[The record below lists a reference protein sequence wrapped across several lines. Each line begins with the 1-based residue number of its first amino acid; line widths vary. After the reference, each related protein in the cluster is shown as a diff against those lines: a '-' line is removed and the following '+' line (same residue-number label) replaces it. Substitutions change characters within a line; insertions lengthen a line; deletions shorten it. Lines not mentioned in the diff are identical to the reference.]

1 MNLWHRSLLL
11 LVLVTISEG
20 KLNVLLIVADD
31 LRPSLGCYG
40 YEPLITP
47 NIDLL
52 ASQSVVFNRTYAQQ
66 AICGPS
72 RASFLTSRRP
82 NTTHVYDQHT
92 YWRKKGGN
100 FTTLPQ
106 HFKNNGYVTFSVG
119 KIFHPGAASGKT
131 DDYPYSWS
139 FPPYHPSTQQYKM
152 AKVCPGSD
160 GKLYMNIVCPVDV
173 TAMPEKT
180 LPDLQSTQ
188 HALQIMHNV
197 SRHPVQPFFLAV
209 GYHKPHIP
217 LKYPKEYLNLYP
229 LDKVHLAPDPSLPSK
244 LPLVAWNP
252 WADLRKRDDVKMLN
266 VSFPYGPL
274 PKHYQLLVRQSYYAA
289 TSYMDD
295 QVGQLLKGL
304 DKHNLSSNTVIAF
317 MGDHGW
323 SLGEHQ
329 EWSKYS
335 NFEVATR
342 VPLIIYVPG
351 LTNKGQNLHRK
362 FIFDRNFINNDNYR
376 VTNAL
381 VELVDVFPTIS
392 ELSGIKVPELCPDN
406 DSDIELCTEG
416 TSLLPLIKDTVFNN
430 GASDLKWK
438 SAAFSQYPRPSDLP
452 QENSDQPKL
461 KDIKI
466 MGYTM
471 RTEKY
476 RYIEW
481 VGFDPLTLKTNWTD
495 LHARELYIHD
505 IDPDE
510 DNNVAGLWDYR
521 DVVADL
527 SDKLLKG
534 WRKALPNFYISDKL
548 NHREESFT

>member
-1 MNLWHRSLLL
+1 MMNICHGLLFL
-11 LVLVTISEG
+11 LVLVTISKG

-92 YWRKKGGN
+92 YWRKRGGN

-139 FPPYHPSTQQYKM
+139 FRPYHPSTQKYKM
-152 AKVCPGSD
+152 AKVCPGPD

-188 HALQIMHNV
+188 HALQIMQNV
-197 SRHPVQPFFLAV
+197 SRFPEQPFFLAV

-217 LKYPKEYLNLYP
+217 LKYPREYLNLYP
-229 LDKVHLAPDPSLPSK
+229 LDKIHLAPDPSLPPK

-252 WADLRKRDDVKMLN
+252 WADLRERDDVKMLN

-304 DKHNLSSNTVIAF
+304 DQHNLSSTTVIVF

-329 EWSKYS
+329 EWSKFS

-342 VPLIIYVPG
+342 VPLIVYVPG
-351 LTNKGQNLHRK
+351 LTNNGQNLHRK
-362 FIFDRNFINNDNYR
+362 SIYDRISKDNYK

-392 ELSGIKVPELCPDN
+392 ELSGIMVPELCPEN
-406 DSDIELCTEG
+406 GPGIELCTEG
-416 TSLLPLIKDTVFNN
+416 TSLVPVIKDTVFSH

-438 SAAFSQYPRPSDLP
+438 SAAFSQYPRPSDSP

-461 KDIKI
+461 IDIRI

-471 RTEKY
+471 RTDKY
-476 RYIEW
+476 RYTEW
-481 VGFDPLTLKTNWTD
+481 VGFDPLTLETNWTD
-495 LHARELYIHD
+495 LHASELYVHD

-510 DNNVAGLWDYR
+510 DNNVAGLACYR
-521 DVVADL
+521 DLVDVL
-527 SDKLLKG
+527 SDRLHQG
-534 WRKALPNFYISDKL
+534 WRKA
-548 NHREESFT
+548 

>member
-1 MNLWHRSLLL
+1 MNLWHRRLLL

-20 KLNVLLIVADD
+20 NLNVLLIVADD

-152 AKVCPGSD
+152 AKVCPGPD

-304 DKHNLSSNTVIAF
+304 EKHNLSSNTVIVF

-416 TSLLPLIKDTVFNN
+416 TIQNTCGYCNTTRPLSVSRYRNDSMREQRT
-430 GASDLKWK
+430 K
-438 SAAFSQYPRPSDLP
+438 SIRKP
-452 QENSDQPKL
+452 
-461 KDIKI
+461 
-466 MGYTM
+466 GYNT
-471 RTEKY
+471 
-476 RYIEW
+476 
-481 VGFDPLTLKTNWTD
+481 
-495 LHARELYIHD
+495 
-505 IDPDE
+505 
-510 DNNVAGLWDYR
+510 
-521 DVVADL
+521 
-527 SDKLLKG
+527 
-534 WRKALPNFYISDKL
+534 LPNRKYTTNTIPVDMFANERSARAIVRVVERLVHVQNCKEDVDNIYENLIDL
-548 NHREESFT
+548 VTDEMNEN

>member
-1 MNLWHRSLLL
+1 MMNLWHRRLLL

-139 FPPYHPSTQQYKM
+139 FPPYHPSTQKYKM
-152 AKVCPGSD
+152 AKVCPGPD

-188 HALQIMHNV
+188 HALQIMQNV
-197 SRHPVQPFFLAV
+197 SRFSGQPFFLAV

-229 LDKVHLAPDPSLPSK
+229 LDKVHLAPDPSLPPK

-252 WADLRKRDDVKMLN
+252 WADLRERDDVKMLH

-304 DKHNLSSNTVIAF
+304 EKYNLSSNTVIVF

-342 VPLIIYVPG
+342 VPLIVYVPG

-362 FIFDRNFINNDNYR
+362 FIFDRNFINKDNYR

-416 TSLLPLIKDTVFNN
+416 TSFLPLIKDTVFNN

-471 RTEKY
+471 RTDKY
-476 RYIEW
+476 RYTEW

-495 LHARELYIHD
+495 LHARELYVHD

-510 DNNVAGLWDYR
+510 DNNVAGLWDYI

-534 WRKALPNFYISDKL
+534 WRKALPNSYNSDKL
-548 NHREESFT
+548 NHR